1 MASLRALTSR
11 SDDMDVMLIRAVDA
25 YFIFDHQAEQ
35 LEVVD
40 HLRQSLHIDERDATL
55 ALAEL
60 IAADV
65 LRVVPVRSQSSSGS
79 TRTHALLA
87 PGPKLQQL
95 VPPAGN

>member
-1 MASLRALTSR
+1 
-11 SDDMDVMLIRAVDA
+11 MDVMLIKAIDA
-25 YFIFDHQAEQ
+25 YFTFEHQAEQ

-40 HLRQSLHIDERDATL
+40 HLRQSLNLDEHDAMF

-65 LRVVPVRSQSSSGS
+65 LRVVPVHSRSSSGS

-87 PGPKLQQL
+87 PGPKLHGFAT
-95 VPPAGN
+95 PAGS